1 MWVGA
6 GTPGTIWHLSPSRH
20 RFTRLGAADD
30 LSPRRPKRIGLG
42 SGLGSGLHRGAVMR
56 ASETCIRIRMTSGRN
71 GSGCRL
77 WSDGTRA

>member
-1 MWVGA
+1 MGRRRNA
-6 GTPGTIWHLSPSRH
+6 RNNLEPFTFTTPLHP
-20 RFTRLGAADD
+20 LGAADD
-30 LSPRRPKRIGLG
+30 LIPRRLKRIGLG

-56 ASETCIRIRMTSGRN
+56 TSETCIRTRMTSGRN